1 MTEIKEI
8 PLEIENNSKEL
19 ENKPEEFKTIS
30 EEIKELP
37 EEVEELQEEL
47 EKKDHIKPKAK
58 GRPKGKATQ
67 PNKPRAK
74 KEQPIAAPIQEE
86 PIEAYE
92 PSSPRRNLRIP
103 TDPNVSDVAKAMLDM
118 LQNQT
123 NSRQSRRQQLHKSWF
138 Q

>member
-8 PLEIENNSKEL
+8 PLEIENNSQEL
-19 ENKPEEFKTIS
+19 EDKPEEFKTIT

-37 EEVEELQEEL
+37 EEFEEVPKEL
-47 EKKDHIKPKAK
+47 EKKDPIKPKAK
-58 GRPKGKATQ
+58 GRPKGKAAQ
-67 PNKPRAK
+67 PSKPRAK
-74 KEQPIAAPIQEE
+74 KEQPIAPIQEE

-103 TDPNVSDVAKAMLDM
+103 SDPNVSDVAKAMLDL

>member
-19 ENKPEEFKTIS
+19 EDKPEEFKTIT

-37 EEVEELQEEL
+37 EEVEEVPEEFV
-47 EKKDHIKPKAK
+47 ENEPIKPKAK

-74 KEQPIAAPIQEE
+74 KEQPIAPIQEE
-86 PIEAYE
+86 PIIEAYE

-103 TDPNVSDVAKAMLDM
+103 TDPNVSDVAKAMLDL